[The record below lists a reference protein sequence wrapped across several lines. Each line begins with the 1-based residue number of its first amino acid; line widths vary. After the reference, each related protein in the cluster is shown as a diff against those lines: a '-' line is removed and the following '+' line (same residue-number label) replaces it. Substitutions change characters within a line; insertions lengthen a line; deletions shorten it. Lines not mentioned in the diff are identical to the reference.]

1 MLMTK
6 ERLPAIRT
14 LRGWAISVLQ
24 DAGAIRE
31 CEDHFALSARVHP
44 SDIANDPES
53 LYVLALIGGFDVE
66 RLYQSSLELLSSLR
80 AAAVGGVGRCL
91 KVVPRNCGLFKKRRL
106 KPHIFL
112 HIVDGERGTLPG

>member
-80 AAAVGGVGRCL
+80 AAAVGGVGRCSEGSAKEL
-91 KVVPRNCGLFKKRRL
+91 RVVQETEIEATYFP
-106 KPHIFL
+106 PHS
-112 HIVDGERGTLPG
+112 